1 MTEPEG
7 PENPPNQ
14 KMSNEPIYVRGG
26 VEGEPVKYLGIKP
39 YDLDKYQFSIL
50 RKSFDNK
57 SILFNATLGGTVGG
71 IVIVISKLIQL
82 AIDQK
87 PLNLE
92 YYEIIAICLGG
103 LVAIVFWLLRK
114 YKISEEEKEKKEL
127 IENIASWFERNPNR
141 NIHVTPKEEMKK

>member
-26 VEGEPVKYLGIKP
+26 VDGEPIKYLGIKP

-57 SILFNATLGGTVGG
+57 SIWFNSALGGT
-71 IVIVISKLIQL
+71 L
-82 AIDQK
+82 
-87 PLNLE
+87 
-92 YYEIIAICLGG
+92 
-103 LVAIVFWLLRK
+103 
-114 YKISEEEKEKKEL
+114 
-127 IENIASWFERNPNR
+127 
-141 NIHVTPKEEMKK
+141 